1 MIPTNF
7 VSVNKKRNKM
17 KTTTRNF
24 IASLVIGTSL
34 FSANAEIITS
44 GIIQNS
50 INQQVISYNVHH
62 LSCANAN
69 DGSIDI
75 EVVAGTTYFFSWEN
89 GNNEQDINNLAA
101 GIYRVKI
108 ETNEGEIIF
117 SSFEITSPSLLQGVI
132 SQNDLQTSVNLDLLV
147 QGGTAPYNYT
157 WTTQETSEDIL
168 GITTEGIY
176 EVNITDVNG
185 CQLNIGTYVYFG
197 EAGLLE
203 QTNTV
208 KLYPNPNNGNGTISW
223 DNADIETIEITTG
236 TGQLVNSI
244 QVKNLT
250 SLSFD
255 NLSSGMYVANL
266 ISAEEKQS
274 IQFIVQ

>member
-1 MIPTNF
+1 
-7 VSVNKKRNKM
+7 M
-17 KTTTRNF
+17 KSSTRNF

-34 FSANAEIITS
+34 FSVNAEIITS

-108 ETNEGEIIF
+108 ETNEGEIIY
-117 SSFEITSPSLLQGVI
+117 SSFEITSPSLLQGI
-132 SQNDLQTSVNLDLLV
+132 ITQENLQTSVNLDLLV

-185 CQLNIGTYVYFG
+185 CQLNLGTYVLFG
-197 EAGLLE
+197 EASLLE

-208 KLYPNPNNGNGTISW
+208 KLYPNPNNGAGTISW
-223 DNADIETIEITTG
+223 DNTDIETIEITTG
-236 TGQLVNSI
+236 TGQLVSSI

-250 SLSFD
+250 SLSFN

-266 ISAEEKQS
+266 ISTDENQS